1 MDKQS
6 YTTPCTIGSVKKYYF
21 MGTYME
27 IAHSLQQ
34 IKSSY
39 IREIL
44 AAASDKNVISLAGGL
59 PDEETFP
66 IEIMKPILESL
77 SDMPDVFQ
85 YGATAGYAPL
95 LEFLTQKFE
104 LPENHLPM
112 ICTGSQQGLDLIAR
126 AYINPGDTVVMEA
139 PSYLGAMQVFGLVQA
154 SISTVSQTEFGPNL
168 EELEQCFIQESPKM
182 FYAVPDFHNPT
193 GVCWSLETRKK
204 VAELCIQYNVAFIE
218 DAPYRELRFTGE
230 ALPMVSTFCP
240 QDSIVLRSFS
250 KIASPGL
257 RIGVVTGKKSYIEP
271 LIKVKQGAD
280 LHSSVPMQA
289 LLLGLLK
296 HEKFEQH
303 MQTIQTLYKQRY
315 DVLYNELKV
324 QLPAQCEVNSVDGG
338 MFIWVSL
345 PDCDTFEL
353 ASTLIANGVA
363 VVPSPVFY
371 PKPEGSP
378 AALRLNFTNAKP
390 NELVEAVNRLTN
402 VLNKSVN

>member
-1 MDKQS
+1 
-6 YTTPCTIGSVKKYYF
+6 
-21 MGTYME
+21 ME

-34 IKSSY
+34 IQSSY

-112 ICTGSQQGLDLIAR
+112 VCTGSQQGLDLIAR

-154 SISTVSQTEFGPNL
+154 NISTVSQTEFGPNL

-315 DVLYNELKV
+315 DVLYNELKA
-324 QLPAQCEVNSVDGG
+324 QLPAQCEVNAVDGG

>member
-1 MDKQS
+1 
-6 YTTPCTIGSVKKYYF
+6 
-21 MGTYME
+21 ME

-34 IKSSY
+34 IQSSY

-126 AYINPGDTVVMEA
+126 AYINPGDTVIMEA

-154 SISTVSQTEFGPNL
+154 NISTVSQTEFGPNL

-230 ALPMVSTFCP
+230 ALPMVSSFCP

-315 DVLYNELKV
+315 DVLYNELKA
-324 QLPAQCEVNSVDGG
+324 QLPAQCEVNAVDGG

>member
-1 MDKQS
+1 
-6 YTTPCTIGSVKKYYF
+6 
-21 MGTYME
+21 ME

-34 IKSSY
+34 IQSSY

-85 YGATAGYAPL
+85 YGATAGYSPL

-104 LPENHLPM
+104 LSENHLPM

-168 EELEQCFIQESPKM
+168 EELKQCFIQESPKM

-324 QLPAQCEVNSVDGG
+324 QLPAQCEVNAVDGG

>member
-1 MDKQS
+1 
-6 YTTPCTIGSVKKYYF
+6 
-21 MGTYME
+21 ME

-34 IKSSY
+34 IQSSY

-154 SISTVSQTEFGPNL
+154 NISTVSQTEFGPNL

-315 DVLYNELKV
+315 DVLYNELKA
-324 QLPAQCEVNSVDGG
+324 QLPAQCEVNAVDGG

>member
-1 MDKQS
+1 
-6 YTTPCTIGSVKKYYF
+6 
-21 MGTYME
+21 ME

-34 IKSSY
+34 IQSSY

-315 DVLYNELKV
+315 DVLYNELKA
-324 QLPAQCEVNSVDGG
+324 QLPAQCEVNAVDGG

-345 PDCDTFEL
+345 PNCDTFEL